1 MSQYNYIDFYLDVNG
16 NIEESNLSQI
26 TQHSTN
32 TIVRVLSEG
41 LNVDSVFFSFKQVDG
56 TALPKKLALL
66 QPSLLEG
73 YKVWQYRLTESDT
86 ALANPSPSPF
96 KLTISLKKDD
106 ITNQL
111 PEQTLT
117 IVRSLQS
124 AIVIPDASSI
134 DGISDGFNAISE
146 EVLRLDGMRD
156 IGIENI
162 VDNGDGTI
170 TIEYGDNELRTS
182 NLTGPQGPVGPTG
195 ADGADGAN
203 AVLPTNLNN
212 FNIGTATG
220 TGYSFKNPD
229 GSWVLLNL
237 DADLTFIAGLNGT
250 GFLKRTGVNT
260 WALDTNEYISSL
272 SVSAPLTISGTG
284 NSRTIAINAVSQTN
298 AGVMGISDK
307 IKLDGIATNANNYVH
322 PTFTAVS
329 IDTDGFEVL
338 DTLTTNTDGHVTT
351 ATKRALPTITV
362 AKGGTGLTTL
372 PINEVLLGNGTNV
385 INTRTVS
392 DSTSAGALTQSTN
405 FVTERDVYYGLPTIN
420 GDHTYTSATTLFAPT
435 SAGIAG
441 YTLKSAGVGDPFWD
455 IANNHTHGVITSN
468 GFTTEGVANRV
479 LTTTTSGQI
488 TTRDIVDSTIPLA
501 LSVGTGLVT
510 ERDVYYAQ
518 SWVNN
523 QRQSSDISRDIWAP
537 TTGGT
542 SGQILK
548 SNGTSAPSWIDAP
561 GLVQFG
567 LNTTHIRTLT
577 GAATDMIGSDT
588 GHPFTINVGAYKG
601 ILFKFCRRFGISPNF
616 TWICDYA
623 VVPNNPNDS
632 GINISFDVND
642 SIILTSSKEL
652 RRGDLQTF
660 NQTFATIVRTST
672 SNTSLSLTAR
682 MSYCNNEDEI
692 RIYGIS

>member
-1 MSQYNYIDFYLDVNG
+1 MSQYKYIDFYYSAAEGRIVERDIS
-16 NIEESNLSQI
+16 NIVQNSN
-26 TQHSTN
+26 N
-32 TIVRVLSEG
+32 TIIRFISDDLVA
-41 LNVDSVFFSFKQVDG
+41 DSVFFSILQADG
-56 TALPKKLALL
+56 DPLSKKLALL
-66 QPSLLEG
+66 QPTLLDG
-73 YKVWQYRLTESDT
+73 AKVWQYRLTESDT
-86 ALANPSPSPF
+86 AIAPNPEPMPMEI
-96 KLTISLKKDD
+96 TIGIKQGD
-106 ITNQL
+106 ITDNL
-111 PEQTLT
+111 DAIETVY
-117 IVRSLQS
+117 IERSNK
-124 AIVIPDASSI
+124 ASVVVPSESSL
-134 DGISDGFNAISE
+134 DGISDGFNAVSAEI
-146 EVLRLDGMRD
+146 LRLDNLRSS
-156 IGIENI
+156 GITGI
-162 VDNGDGTI
+162 VDNGDGTLTI
-170 TIEYGDNELRTS
+170 TWEDGTLLTS
-182 NLTGPQGPVGPTG
+182 NLTGPQGPIGPAGPAGEAGTTYIHPTYTSRTINTTG
-195 ADGADGAN
+195 NTIIGGFTSDSQGHVTGISTRTLDSY
-203 AVLPTNLNN
+203 VHPTYTGRS
-212 FNIGTATG
+212 ITATG
-220 TGYSFKNPD
+220 VDVLSIFTSDSLGHVTGI
-229 GSWVLLNL
+229 
-237 DADLTFIAGLNGT
+237 TT
-250 GFLKRTGVNT
+250 RT
-260 WALDTNEYISSL
+260 L
-272 SVSAPLTISGTG
+272 P
-284 NSRTIAINAVSQTN
+284 NASTTLP
-298 AGVMGISDK
+298 GVMTAADK
-307 IKLDGIATNANNYVH
+307 VKLDGIATNANNYTH

-372 PINEVLLGNGTNV
+372 NSGQALIGNGTGSLNFKV
-385 INTRTVS
+385 IT
-392 DSTSAGALTQSTN
+392 DSEGASAIGQGTSL
-405 FVTERDVYYGLPTIN
+405 VTERDIYYGLPFIN
-420 GDHTYTSATTLFAPT
+420 GDHTYTSATTFFSPT
-435 SAGIAG
+435 SAGVAG
-441 YTLKSAGVGDPFWD
+441 YTLKSAGVGAPFWD
-455 IANNHTHGVITSN
+455 VANNHTHGIITSN
-468 GFTTEGVANRV
+468 GFTTEGVANRA

-488 TTRDIVDSTIPLA
+488 TTTEVITT
-501 LSVGTGLVT
+501 GTGAITGSNALLT
-510 ERDVYYAQ
+510 AQ
-518 SWVNN
+518 RIFNGLSWVNN

-588 GHPFTINVGAYKG
+588 GHPFTINVAAYKG
-601 ILFKFCRRFGISPNF
+601 ILFKFCRRFGTSPNF